1 MRATS
6 FAGRAYRGRVRMKI
20 LPIAVTLLALTLAA
34 CGSLSITGTPETAT
48 SLNGFRA
55 SHGLSQLRT
64 DGTLTA
70 LASEHAA
77 DMARRDSLDHNGFM
91 TDRGPRG
98 ARAENVAYGCK
109 ETTCVIQQWVDSSGH
124 RKNMLIPGLTRYGL
138 ASATSPSGKKYWTLL
153 VGE

>member
-1 MRATS
+1 
-6 FAGRAYRGRVRMKI
+6 MKFI
-20 LPIAVTLLALTLAA
+20 HIASALLAAAVTGCGTL
-34 CGSLSITGTPETAT
+34 TGTPETAT

-70 LASEHAA
+70 LAGEHAA
-77 DMARRDSLDHNGFM
+77 DMARRDSLDHDGFM
-91 TDRGPRG
+91 THRGPRG
-98 ARAENVAYGCK
+98 ARAENVAYGCR
-109 ETTCVIQQWVDSSGH
+109 ESACVIQQWVNSSGH

-138 ASATSPSGKKYWTLL
+138 GSATSQSGKKYWTLL

>member
-1 MRATS
+1 
-6 FAGRAYRGRVRMKI
+6 MK
-20 LPIAVTLLALTLAA
+20 LSYIAITLLAALLVG
-34 CGSLSITGTPETAT
+34 CGTFSVPGTVETAT

-64 DGTLTA
+64 DGILAA

-77 DMARRDSLDHNGFM
+77 DMARRHSLDHNGFM
-91 TDRGPRG
+91 THRGPRG

-109 ETTCVIQQWVDSSGH
+109 ESACVIQQWVNSSGH
-124 RKNMLIPGLTRYGL
+124 RKNMLIPSLNRYGL

>member
-1 MRATS
+1 
-6 FAGRAYRGRVRMKI
+6 MKLI
-20 LPIAVTLLALTLAA
+20 HIASVLLAAAVAGCGTL
-34 CGSLSITGTPETAT
+34 TGTAETAT

-64 DGTLTA
+64 DGALTA

-77 DMARRDSLDHNGFM
+77 DMARRDSLDHDGFM
-91 TDRGPRG
+91 AHRGPRG

-109 ETTCVIQQWVDSSGH
+109 ESACVIQQWVNSSGH
-124 RKNMLIPGLTRYGL
+124 RKNMLIPGLNRYGL
-138 ASATSPSGKKYWTLL
+138 ASAVSPSGKKYWTLL